1 MEPCAEK
8 DAVADPKL
16 ELNIDVNRFAFKNYS
31 FYIYIYKYRMVFM
44 SFKSFIPFPTPP
56 SIKKYLDD
64 CNKQM
69 ISRILDYHENIE
81 PTKKLFRQNFNNTNT
96 NTNANINANINSNT
110 NINYIKYNNGNDKQL
125 ISYDNPPTISDP
137 KYGLLLFSMSSLFF
151 FLLHKKFF

>member
-1 MEPCAEK
+1 
-8 DAVADPKL
+8 
-16 ELNIDVNRFAFKNYS
+16 
-31 FYIYIYKYRMVFM
+31 M

-81 PTKKLFRQNFNNTNT
+81 PTKKLFRQNFNNTN
-96 NTNANINANINSNT
+96 ANT

-125 ISYDNPPTISDP
+125 ISYDNPPIISDP